1 MHSKGV
7 LARFSGNTLSRMDS
21 KMLGIDGLVDVIG
34 TKDKAFVLNH
44 VSLERIFMMNE
55 HYNNAATEAL
65 NKLRIKDKILNFEQF
80 EIDCLDDKRIQKTL
94 TKMLNETEVF
104 EHALEDFQAIE
115 NTIDIFNLDIRIEES
130 NGNKKIFYETKDNLV
145 NILRIIRDAYYKS
158 TVQNRLGIDESI

>member
-1 MHSKGV
+1 
-7 LARFSGNTLSRMDS
+7 
-21 KMLGIDGLVDVIG
+21 MLGIDGLVDVIG